1 MKNSDITTIK
11 IYNTKG
17 LLMKTMKGIQNLDT
31 SELKSGYYVI
41 DCFYLIHKPVAA
53 LVVTRIKTDYFKK
66 HLLSLLKVKI
76 YNFDRN
82 KKPK

>member
-41 DCFYLIHKPVAA
+41 EF
-53 LVVTRIKTDYFKK
+53 
-66 HLLSLLKVKI
+66 LLKSYTIKRQFIEIGNLSKI
-76 YNFDRN
+76 
-82 KKPK
+82 K